1 MKTKLPAI
9 YRSLEEVS
17 GGFGPCALTIGN
29 FDGVHAGH
37 RRILRRVVELAR
49 KMNWRA
55 SAMTFDPHPARI
67 LAPAQA
73 PRLLTTPEERARLM
87 GEEGIEQV
95 LILPFTAAL
104 SRMAPEEFVRDLLVG
119 RLDVRAVLV
128 GADFRFG
135 YQKQG
140 DTRLLAKLG
149 EAFGFRTEVIE
160 AVKLAGLPVSSSLIR
175 KLIENGEVSRA
186 RRMLERPYWLE
197 GEVIKGFGIGSTQTV
212 PTLNLRPPAEVL
224 PAAGVYVTQVED
236 SETGRQWPAVTNVGF
251 RPTFGGTDLSI
262 ESHLLE
268 PLEVAPPRRLRVEF
282 LYRLRPER
290 KFASAEQL
298 KIQIMKDIRRAGSYF
313 RRLRRLLYSKR
324 TTGF

>member
-1 MKTKLPAI
+1 VKASSPAI
-9 YRSLEEVS
+9 FRSLEEVS
-17 GGFGPCALTIGN
+17 GGFGPCVLTIGN

-49 KMNWRA
+49 KMNCRP

-67 LAPAQA
+67 LSPAQA

-104 SRMAPEEFVRDLLVG
+104 ARMSPEEFVRDLLVA
-119 RLDVRAVLV
+119 RLDVCAVLV
-128 GADFRFG
+128 GEDFRFG

-149 EAFGFRTEVIE
+149 EVFGFKTEIIE

-175 KLIENGEVSRA
+175 KLIENGEVGRA

-197 GEVIKGFGIGSTQTV
+197 GDVVAGFGIGSTQTV

-224 PAAGVYVTQVED
+224 PASGVYVTQVED
-236 SETGRQWPAVTNVGF
+236 LENGRLWPAVTNVGF
-251 RPTFGGTDLSI
+251 RPTFGGADLSI

-268 PLEVAPPRRLRVEF
+268 PLEGATPRRLRIEF
-282 LYRLRPER
+282 FYRLRPER